1 MPVVLVE
8 STVLAL
14 VSSFTRVL
22 IGFGHC
28 REGSSLICIRTY
40 LIGIIRGVK
49 LVNLGFLS
57 GSSSFF
63 PVVCLPLCVSFLSQL
78 LFVPSSLFL
87 FAFISFTSTASSA
100 FMYFWA
106 LRSNFAIVFGG
117 LLVIEKKKSP
127 GSNLAW
133 KGSLEPS
140 YDSNCGRQN
149 FGGRGR
155 FSTSVVKASALQN
168 LCVEATAHSVTVGPY
183 KLDMQVGDIIQHAN
197 FVVFD
202 KEADKLFKVLDTKL
216 SNVEEKDVDG
226 DNVIPN
232 SINALLENLH
242 LPSEIYCIQFLCL
255 QPKLYGKEPNSP
267 HKIAVKCCE
276 DLKNY
281 SQHIDKL
288 IEKQTSKELENN
300 RSRLKTSIECARWLA
315 FQACAFRGHDESL
328 DSKNRGNFIELIK
341 FTSTFNDKVA
351 SVILENAP
359 GNAKY
364 TSPTIQKEILHILAS
379 NVRNANREEIGDAK
393 FCILVDEARDESK
406 REQMAIILRFVDKEG
421 FIKECFFHVV
431 HVRDTTALTLK
442 NEICAVL
449 SRYNLHIENIR
460 GQGYDGA
467 SNMRGEWNG
476 LQALFLKDCPYAYYV
491 HCMAHRLQLA
501 LVTASREVKDVYQF
515 FDHLVNII
523 NIVVGSSKRN
533 DELQHAQAEQVENM
547 IASNEI
553 KTGRGANQI
562 GTLQR
567 AGDTRWGSHFQ
578 SICSLIKMFDATCKV
593 INTISEEGANYKQ
606 RSDAEGAYQLRD
618 DGWEPLLASVI
629 SFCEQHEIDI
639 PDMNARYT
647 KGRGRYRRQDNNLTM
662 EHHFRIGIFIVAID
676 FQLQELKSRFCELTT
691 ELVILSSTLNRNDA
705 FRLFKI
711 VDICNLVKK
720 YYPQDFT
727 EHEQELLESQ
737 LQHYELDVIKHPDFQ
752 NMSTI
757 SELCKG
763 LKISGKS
770 KIYFL
775 IDRLIHLVLT
785 LPVSTATTERAFST
799 TKLLKT
805 RLRNRMKDELLAD
818 NMIVYIEKEIAGN
831 FTIEMIMDEFY
842 SMKNRRQA

>member
-1 MPVVLVE
+1 MSKRKTIE
-8 STVLAL
+8 AFFKKKD
-14 VSSFTRVL
+14 VSNS
-22 IGFGHC
+22 
-28 REGSSLICIRTY
+28 EIRTPVAVETNVNTSMPDEHPSKCPKLQSEEIDRDPGTRKQICEFPINKQDEIRRAY
-40 LIGIIRGVK
+40 LINGPYQPKDIVYPYNNDTHRRRFQHLWYISHEDWLEYSPSK
-49 LVNLGFLS
+49 DALY
-57 GSSSFF
+57 
-63 PVVCLPLCVSFLSQL
+63 CLPCY
-78 LFVPSSLFL
+78 LFSKKPTGRPGSDV
-87 FAFISFTSTASSA
+87 FISTGFNN
-100 FMYFWA
+100 W
-106 LRSNFAIVFGG
+106 
-117 LLVIEKKKSP
+117 KKVKD
-127 GSNLAW
+127 GM
-133 KGSLEPS
+133 
-140 YDSNCGRQN
+140 NCPLIRH
-149 FGGRGR
+149 
-155 FSTSVVKASALQN
+155 
-168 LCVEATAHSVTVGPY
+168 E
-183 KLDMQVGDIIQHAN
+183 
-197 FVVFD
+197 
-202 KEADKLFKVLDTKL
+202 
-216 SNVEEKDVDG
+216 
-226 DNVIPN
+226 
-232 SINALLENLH
+232 
-242 LPSEIYCIQFLCL
+242 
-255 QPKLYGKEPNSP
+255 GKEPNSP

-276 DLKNY
+276 DLQNY
-281 SQHIDKL
+281 SRHIDKL

-300 RSRLKTSIECARWLA
+300 RLRLKTSIECARWLA

-351 SVILENAP
+351 SVVLENAP

-364 TSPTIQKEILHILAS
+364 TSPTIQKEILHILAN
-379 NVRNANREEIGDAK
+379 NVRNAIREEIGDAK

-421 FIKECFFHVV
+421 FIKERFFHVV

-501 LVTASREVKDVYQF
+501 LVTASREVKDVHQF

-523 NIVVGSSKRN
+523 NIVVGSSKRS

-553 KTGRGANQI
+553 ETGR
-562 GTLQR
+562 
-567 AGDTRWGSHFQ
+567 
-578 SICSLIKMFDATCKV
+578 V

-606 RSDAEGAYQLRD
+606 RGDAEGAYQVLTSFEFILILHLMKEIMGITNVLCQALQQQSQDLLNAMHLVSTTKSLIQELRD

-647 KGRGRYRRQDNNLTM
+647 KGRGRYRRQDDDLTM
-662 EHHFRIGIFIVAID
+662 EHHFRIGIFTVAID

-691 ELVILSSTLNRNDA
+691 ELVILR
-705 FRLFKI
+705 
-711 VDICNLVKK
+711 
-720 YYPQDFT
+720 
-727 EHEQELLESQ
+727 
-737 LQHYELDVIKHPDFQ
+737 
-752 NMSTI
+752 
-757 SELCKG
+757 
-763 LKISGKS
+763 KS

-775 IDRLIHLVLT
+775 IDRLIRLVLT
-785 LPVSTATTERAFST
+785 LPVSTATTERAFSAM
-799 TKLLKT
+799 KLLKT
-805 RLRNRMKDELLAD
+805 RLRNRMEDELLAD

-842 SMKNRRQA
+842 SMKNRRQT